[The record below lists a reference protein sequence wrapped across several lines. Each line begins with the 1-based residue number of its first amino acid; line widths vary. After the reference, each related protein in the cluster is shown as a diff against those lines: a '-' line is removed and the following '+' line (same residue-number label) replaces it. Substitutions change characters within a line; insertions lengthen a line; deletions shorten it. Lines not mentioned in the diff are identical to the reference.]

1 MIRWPRGVRG
11 RLILIYT
18 SGAVVLAAIGGLL
31 FTHQLANGVQGNL
44 DTLLADRATEL
55 ASTLSADPTAGLV
68 DVQAHL
74 SPRTETVTEL
84 YRPDGRLAQSDPADL
99 PDSLAL
105 SSARRADAAA
115 GRAQILTAEADGV
128 RLRLRAVSVTRSG
141 ASDPALNGTWVLVV
155 GGSLSQADDAVGDL
169 RQALLIATP
178 LALLAVALGT
188 WLLSG
193 AALAPVERMRREAAA
208 LSREPGQDGAA
219 DRALTVPDTGDELQ
233 ALGTTLN
240 ELLDRLHNSL
250 AIQRESLRR
259 QQDFVAD
266 AGHELRTPLAVLR
279 TELELADR
287 PHRTRDDLIDSV
299 RHAATEVDRLIAL
312 SNSLL
317 ALARVDAAAAEPA
330 TRRLAPQDIA
340 PVLADALRAWRAEA
354 SARDV
359 TLGGEW
365 PDAVTARIPDE
376 ALRQVLDNLLSNAV
390 RHTPH
395 SGTIDLIAGQTAD
408 GICRITVT
416 DSGPGMAPDFLP
428 HAFERFRRA
437 DAARA
442 RGTDVEPAAGAGL
455 GLAIVAAIVA
465 TAGGEVSAE
474 NREPHGTRITV
485 TLPGHH
491 S

>member
-31 FTHQLANGVQGNL
+31 FTHQLSSGVQGNL
-44 DTLLADRATEL
+44 DALLADRATEL
-55 ASTLSADPTAGLV
+55 ASTLSADPIAGLV

-84 YRPDGRLAQSDPADL
+84 YRPDGQLAQSDPADL
-99 PDSLAL
+99 PDSLRL
-105 SSARRADAAA
+105 TRARVAEARA
-115 GRAQILTAEADGV
+115 GRVQTLTAEADGV
-128 RLRLRAVSVTRSG
+128 RVRLRAVAVTRSG
-141 ASDPALNGTWVLVV
+141 ASDPALNGVWVLVV

-208 LSREPGQDGAA
+208 LSRQPGQDGESE
-219 DRALTVPDTGDELQ
+219 RSLTVPDTGDELQ

-287 PHRTRDDLIDSV
+287 PQRTRDDLIDSV

-317 ALARVDAAAAEPA
+317 ALARVDAAAAGA
-330 TRRLAPQDIA
+330 TTGRLAARDIA
-340 PVLADALRAWRAEA
+340 PVLSDALRAWRAEA
-354 SARDV
+354 TSRDA
-359 TLGGEW
+359 TLGGRW
-365 PDAVTARIPDE
+365 PEVVTAQISDE
-376 ALRQVLDNLLSNAV
+376 ALRQVLDNVLSNAV
-390 RHTPH
+390 RHTPRG
-395 SGTIDLIAGQTAD
+395 GTIDLSAAGTAD
-408 GICRITVT
+408 GRCRIVVT
-416 DSGPGMAPDFLP
+416 DSGPGMAPEFLP

-442 RGTDVEPAAGAGL
+442 RGADTGPAAGAGL

-465 TAGGEVSAE
+465 TAGGVVTAE
-474 NREPHGTRITV
+474 NCMPHGLRVIV
-485 TLPGHH
+485 ELPH
-491 S
+491 